1 MPELKQS
8 TVTILKLGP
17 FVGTVGT
24 VLTALTIAQGDV
36 RLSKAGGNMAQKS
49 TATACVHDELG
60 VFFCDVSAA
69 DTDTLGRL
77 RVDVDKSGSAAL
89 AVFHIYDVVTAQY
102 WNTKYGTGRFEV
114 DVQEIDG
121 ASAGA
126 INMQNFYDG
135 TGYAG
140 GSIQLITTPGNGTM
154 TAGVFAAN
162 ALTAGTFASSF
173 ITAAKFGADAIDAAA
188 IAGSALVAASF
199 AAGALVEGAAS
210 AATIAAN
217 ALGASAAT
225 ITGACA
231 TSLSNIDLDHLIN
244 NGASVPTPTAGTI
257 FDDIMNK
264 DGSQNFS
271 AATDSLEALRDRGD
285 AAWATGAGASA
296 TTIAAAC
303 GTALT
308 SYDGPTEAEMN
319 TAHALLAT
327 PAQVN
332 AQVLD
337 VMATD
342 TFAEPGQAAPPSTA
356 SIVTKIG
363 YAYKFVINK
372 IISGSAQ
379 IAIYDGAGNT
389 VDQKST
395 ISDDGNNFTR
405 GAFGSGP

>member
-1 MPELKQS
+1 
-8 TVTILKLGP
+8 
-17 FVGTVGT
+17 
-24 VLTALTIAQGDV
+24 
-36 RLSKAGGNMAQKS
+36 
-49 TATACVHDELG
+49 
-60 VFFCDVSAA
+60 
-69 DTDTLGRL
+69 
-77 RVDVDKSGSAAL
+77 
-89 AVFHIYDVVTAQY
+89 
-102 WNTKYGTGRFEV
+102 
-114 DVQEIDG
+114 EIDG

-126 INMQNFYDG
+126 VNMQNFYDG

-140 GSIQLITTPGNGTM
+140 GSTKLIVTPGAGTM

-217 ALGASAAT
+217 APGASAAT

-244 NGASVPTPTAGTI
+244 NGASMPTPTAGTI

-303 GTALT
+303 GTALNT
-308 SYDGPTEAEMN
+308 YDGPKTSEMN
-319 TAHALLAT
+319 TAHGLLAT

-332 AQVLD
+332 AQMLD
-337 VMATD
+337 VLVTD
-342 TFAEPGQAAPPSTA
+342 TFAEPGQGAPGATISLKD
-356 SIVTKIG
+356 KIG
-363 YAYKFVINK
+363 YGYKFMRNK
-372 IISGSAQ
+372 IISGSVE
-379 IAIYDGAGNT
+379 IAIYNDDGTTKG
-389 VDQKST
+389 QKSV
-395 ISDDGNNFTR
+395 ISDDGNDFTR
-405 GAFGSGP
+405 GEFGTGA

>member
-154 TAGVFAAN
+154 TAGVF
-162 ALTAGTFASSF
+162 
-173 ITAAKFGADAIDAAA
+173 GADAIDANA

-199 AAGALVEGAAS
+199 ALGALAEGAAS
-210 AATIAAN
+210 ATTIAAN

-303 GTALT
+303 GTALNT
-308 SYDGPTEAEMN
+308 YDGPKTSEMN
-319 TAHALLAT
+319 TAHGLLAT

-332 AQVLD
+332 AQMLD
-337 VMATD
+337 VLVTD
-342 TFAEPGQAAPPSTA
+342 TFAEPGQVAPPSTA

-363 YAYKFVINK
+363 YTYKYTINK
-372 IISGSAQ
+372 IIAGSTQ
-379 IAIYDGAGNT
+379 IAVYDGAGST
-389 VDQKST
+389 IDQKST
-395 ISDDGNNFTR
+395 ISSDGTNFTR